1 VRLWTDTLKK
11 IIYYLETVND
21 FKLSLNL
28 AEQYWNNMLD
38 KDTWIAQ
45 NLIPKNDAPQSAH
58 RKLRAGVTSVGVNV
72 GHRKTKMTLCVL
84 GSWAIYMPPY
94 NLARLTSLMREAG
107 YPTIVYDFN
116 VESHY
121 RLKEANPSLDD
132 AWNGAN
138 YWWWQ
143 GDEYY
148 KRIHTTYEPILKEYL
163 EILLE
168 DNPDIIGFS
177 TYYTNLLPTKWMINE
192 IRKRRPDITIVM
204 GGPECHENYYKKPQN
219 VDYYFIGESEQ
230 NILDFLENWENGI
243 KPLQP
248 AIGGLYSDTR
258 IDIDSLPYPDYSD
271 FDLTKYWGKNSIC
284 AEISRGCIAKCS
296 YCTEVYYW
304 KFRDRG
310 AQTVVD
316 ELEHQVK
323 KYGISFVS
331 FVDSLMNGNLKEFRN
346 FCQALVDRKLGINWW
361 GYARADGRMDLEFYK
376 LMKAAGAQ
384 GFNYGVETGS
394 DKVLKA
400 INKKNTVA
408 EINQNIIDS
417 DKVGMKVSAC
427 WVIGAPGEDIE
438 AFTHSFNMLWNHR
451 ARIIACSP
459 GPGLGDNMGS
469 AYDDREKFNINPRN
483 KPWLGAWYSLDLMNT
498 KLHRHIRIKL
508 MHIWLYLCKE
518 YGGTITNVHSSEG
531 DITDH
536 FELTFDSEYIN
547 DHVEYEN
554 FDFNIIK
561 SGHGDFADSVM
572 NEVFGFF
579 RMLWRVR
586 GGFEM
591 TLNFNPEVD
600 HRDFIFTIAADSHTY
615 TADLYFKIDDFGNFT
630 AKCNYYFVNNYKDV
644 VDMDGFEY
652 VYEASGQWKEAT
664 KTKVNKIFYIKSEV
678 VVPNVL
684 PIEHCF
690 SSISVEERFMLLR
703 TSKYLKEGSVV
714 LETNS
719 GLGGRAAIL
728 ARANK
733 NISIHSIETF
743 GEGSLKSE
751 FDSTQSWIK
760 EQLFDACKENGV
772 AQEIGYELLKALHTD
787 FDNDASGK
795 SAWKRITS
803 NYPNIILQDKSILGE
818 FSGWETPLDI
828 CLINTH
834 HNPTFENNLEF
845 WSNHVKPNGYIIAHL
860 YHKTYGPD
868 VVKGINN
875 LLTQRWKVVEQ
886 VGTLICIQRIT
897 VNLAAYLL

>member
-1 VRLWTDTLKK
+1 M
-11 IIYYLETVND
+11 
-21 FKLSLNL
+21 
-28 AEQYWNNMLD
+28 AMD
-38 KDTWIAQ
+38 KDTWIAE
-45 NLIPKNDAPQSAH
+45 NLIPKNTEANTTRRP
-58 RKLRAGVTSVGVNV
+58 RNNVKSVGVKI

-94 NLARLTSLMREAG
+94 NLARLTGLMREAG
-107 YPTIVYDFN
+107 YTTTVYDFN

-121 RLKEANPSLDD
+121 ALKEANPDLDD

-148 KRIHTTYEPILKEYL
+148 KRIHPTYEPILKEYL
-163 EILLE
+163 EILLD

-177 TYYTNLLPTKWMINE
+177 TYYTNLLPTKWMIKE
-192 IRKRRPDITIVM
+192 IRNRRPDITIVM
-204 GGPECHENYYKKPQN
+204 GGPECHENYYERPTEI
-219 VDYYFIGESEQ
+219 DYYFIGESEQ

-243 KPLQP
+243 KPEKP
-248 AIGGLYSDTR
+248 AIGSLYSDTR

-310 AQTVVD
+310 ANNVVD
-316 ELEHQVK
+316 ELEYQVK
-323 KYGISFVS
+323 KYGINFVS
-331 FVDSLMNGNLKEFRN
+331 FVDSLMNGNLKEFRS
-346 FCQALVDRKLGINWW
+346 FCQELVDRKLGVNWW

-384 GFNYGVETGS
+384 GFNYGIETGS

-469 AYDDREKFNINPRN
+469 AYDDREKFNLNPRN
-483 KPWLGAWYSLDLMNT
+483 KPWLGGWYTLDLMNT

-508 MHIWLYLCKE
+508 MHIWLHLCKE

-536 FELTFDSEYIN
+536 FELKFDSEYIN
-547 DHVEYEN
+547 EHVEYEN

-561 SGHGDFADSVM
+561 SGHGMFADSVM

-591 TLNFNPEVD
+591 TLNFNSELD
-600 HRDFIFTIAADSHTY
+600 HRDFIFTIAPDSHTY
-615 TADLYFKIDDFGNFT
+615 TAKLYFKIDDAGNYIT
-630 AKCNYYFVNNYKDV
+630 KCDFNFVNNFKDIV
-644 VDMDGFEY
+644 SMDGFNYTHED
-652 VYEASGQWKEAT
+652 VGQWTEAT
-664 KTKVNKIFYIKSEV
+664 KTKINKIFFIKSDT

-684 PIEHCF
+684 PIESCF

-703 TSKYLKEGSVV
+703 ISKYLKPNSVV

-719 GLGGRAAIL
+719 GLGGRASIL
-728 ARANK
+728 ARANR
-733 NISIHSIETF
+733 NISIHSIESF
-743 GEGSLKSE
+743 NVDSLKNE
-751 FDSTQSWIK
+751 FDSMQSWIR
-760 EQLFDACKENGV
+760 EQLFDICKDNNIDKK
-772 AQEIGYELLKALHTD
+772 IGYDLLQSIQED
-787 FDNDASGK
+787 FQYDTTGK
-795 SAWKRITS
+795 SVWQRITKKYS
-803 NYPNIILQDKSILGE
+803 NIQLHHTSDFVDWN
-818 FSGWETPLDI
+818 TPLDI
-828 CLINTH
+828 CLINIH
-834 HNPTFENNLEF
+834 QNPIFKTNLEF
-845 WSNHVKPNGYIIAHL
+845 WSKHVKPEGYIIAHL
-860 YHKTYGPD
+860 YHETYGVD
-868 VVKGINN
+868 VYNGINE
-875 LLTQRWKVVEQ
+875 LLNHGWKIVEK
-886 VGTLICIQRIT
+886 VDTLICIQRNT
-897 VNLAAYLL
+897 SNLNTYLL

>member
-1 VRLWTDTLKK
+1 M
-11 IIYYLETVND
+11 
-21 FKLSLNL
+21 
-28 AEQYWNNMLD
+28 AMD
-38 KDTWIAQ
+38 KDTWIAE
-45 NLIPKNDAPQSAH
+45 NLIPKNTEANATRRP
-58 RKLRAGVTSVGVNV
+58 RNNVKSVGVKI

-94 NLARLTSLMREAG
+94 NLARLSSLMREAG
-107 YPTIVYDFN
+107 YTTYVHDFN

-121 RLKEANPSLDD
+121 AIKDANPNLED

-143 GDEYY
+143 GDEYF

-163 EILLE
+163 EILLA

-177 TYYTNLLPTKWMINE
+177 TYYTNLLPTKWMITE

-204 GGPECHENYYKKPQN
+204 GGPECHEEYYKKPEN

-310 AQTVVD
+310 AQTVAD
-316 ELEHQVK
+316 ELEYQVR

-331 FVDSLMNGNLKEFRN
+331 FVDSLMNGNLKEFRS
-346 FCQALVDRKLGINWW
+346 FCQELVNRKLGFNWW

-376 LMKAAGAQ
+376 LMKDAGCQ
-384 GFNYGVETGS
+384 GFNYGIETGS

-408 EINQNIIDS
+408 EINQNLIDS

-451 ARIIACSP
+451 ARIMACSP

-483 KPWLGAWYSLDLMNT
+483 KPWLGGWYALDLMNT

-518 YGGTITNVHSSEG
+518 YGGTVTNVHSSEG
-531 DITDH
+531 AITDH
-536 FELTFDSEYIN
+536 FDLKFDSEYIN
-547 DHVEYEN
+547 DHVEYED
-554 FDFNIIK
+554 FDFMSIIK
-561 SGHGDFADSVM
+561 SGKGDFADSVM
-572 NEVFGFF
+572 NEAFGFF

-586 GGFEM
+586 GGFEI
-591 TLNFNPEVD
+591 TLNFNSELD
-600 HRDFIFTIAADSHTY
+600 HRDFIFTISPDTHSYDAQ
-615 TADLYFKIDDFGNFT
+615 LYFKIDDDGNYVT
-630 AKCNYYFVNNYKDV
+630 KCDFKFKNTYKDV
-644 VDMDGFEY
+644 VKLDGFEHTFEDSGKWS
-652 VYEASGQWKEAT
+652 EAVKT
-664 KTKVNKIFYIKSEV
+664 KTKKIFYIKSDSSL
-678 VVPNVL
+678 NIL
-684 PIEHCF
+684 PIESCF
-690 SSISVEERFMLLR
+690 SSLSFSERQLLLKIARDIAPNSNIVEI
-703 TSKYLKEGSVV
+703 
-714 LETNS
+714 NS
-719 GLGGRAAIL
+719 SLGGKAAIL
-728 ARANK
+728 GRNK
-733 NISIHSIETF
+733 NIKIHSIESF
-743 GEGSLKSE
+743 NEGSLKQD
-751 FDSTQSWIK
+751 FDSAQSWIR
-760 EQLFDACKENGV
+760 EQLFDMCKENNVGKEV
-772 AQEIGYELLKALHTD
+772 GQKLLENLNED
-787 FDNDASGK
+787 FVNDPSGK
-795 SAWKRITS
+795 LAWKRITS
-803 NYPNIILQDKSILGE
+803 NCTNITLYENSNPSDYSNWDIPIDACLVNVHQNPLLKDNLNFWTQHIKVDGYIMANLYNPVYGPELVSEFDILLTE
-818 FSGWETPLDI
+818 GWELSNKVDSMI
-828 CLINTH
+828 VLKKIN
-834 HNPTFENNLEF
+834 
-845 WSNHVKPNGYIIAHL
+845 
-860 YHKTYGPD
+860 
-868 VVKGINN
+868 
-875 LLTQRWKVVEQ
+875 
-886 VGTLICIQRIT
+886 
-897 VNLAAYLL
+897 

>member
-1 VRLWTDTLKK
+1 
-11 IIYYLETVND
+11 
-21 FKLSLNL
+21 
-28 AEQYWNNMLD
+28 MLD

-45 NLIPKNDAPQSAH
+45 NLIPKNTEANAVRRP
-58 RKLRAGVTSVGVNV
+58 RNNVKSVGVKI

-107 YPTIVYDFN
+107 YTTYVHDFN

-121 RLKEANPSLDD
+121 AIKDANPDLED

-143 GDEYY
+143 GEEYF
-148 KRIHTTYEPILKEYL
+148 KRIHPTYEPILKEYL
-163 EILLE
+163 EILLA

-177 TYYTNLLPTKWMINE
+177 TYYTNLLPTKWMITE

-204 GGPECHENYYKKPQN
+204 GGPECHENYYKNPTG

-258 IDIDSLPYPDYSD
+258 IDLDSLPYPDYSD

-310 AQTVVD
+310 SQTVAD
-316 ELEHQVK
+316 ELEYQVR

-346 FCQALVDRKLGINWW
+346 FCQELVDRKLGFNWW

-376 LMKAAGAQ
+376 LMKDAGCQ
-384 GFNYGVETGS
+384 GFNYGIETGS

-408 EINQNIIDS
+408 EINQNLIDS

-451 ARIIACSP
+451 ARIMACSP

-483 KPWLGAWYSLDLMNT
+483 KPWLGGWYALDLMNT

-518 YGGTITNVHSSEG
+518 YGGTVTNVHSSEG
-531 DITDH
+531 AITDH
-536 FELTFDSEYIN
+536 FDLKFDSEYIN
-547 DHVEYEN
+547 DHVEYED
-554 FDFNIIK
+554 FDFMSIIK
-561 SGHGDFADSVM
+561 SGKGDFADSVM
-572 NEVFGFF
+572 NEAFGFF

-591 TLNFNPEVD
+591 TLNFNSELD
-600 HRDFIFTIAADSHTY
+600 HRDFIFTISPDTHSYDAQ
-615 TADLYFKIDDFGNFT
+615 LYFKIDDDGNYVT
-630 AKCNYYFVNNYKDV
+630 KCDFKFKNSYKDV
-644 VDMDGFEY
+644 VNMDGFEHTF
-652 VYEASGQWKEAT
+652 EDSGKWTEAT
-664 KTKVNKIFYIKSEV
+664 KTKTTKIFYIKSEANI
-678 VVPNVL
+678 PNVL
-684 PIEHCF
+684 PLESCF
-690 SSISVEERFMLLR
+690 SSISVSERFLMLR
-703 TSKYLKEGSVV
+703 TARQLAANSVV
-714 LETNS
+714 LEVNGS
-719 GLGGRAAIL
+719 LGGRAATL
-728 ARANK
+728 ARGNK
-733 NISIHSIETF
+733 NIIIHSIEAF
-743 GEGSLKSE
+743 NEGSLKNE
-751 FDSTQSWIK
+751 FDSVKPWIR
-760 EQLFDACKENGV
+760 EQLFDICRDNNLDKKVG
-772 AQEIGYELLKALHTD
+772 QEL
-787 FDNDASGK
+787 FDNLSSDFENDPSGRL
-795 SAWKRITS
+795 AFNRIISKYT
-803 NYPNIILQDKSILGE
+803 NVILQERSIPR
-818 FSGWETPLDI
+818 FADWTAPLDMVV
-828 CLINTH
+828 INMTE
-834 HNPTFENNLEF
+834 NPKLNQNLSY
-845 WSNHVKPNGYIIAHL
+845 WINHLKSDGRIMAHL
-860 YHKTYGPD
+860 YNDSPD
-868 VVKGINN
+868 VTKEINDLIN
-875 LLTQRWKVVEQ
+875 QGWKVLDKED
-886 VGTLICIQRIT
+886 TMILIQKP
-897 VNLAAYLL
+897 

>member
-1 VRLWTDTLKK
+1 
-11 IIYYLETVND
+11 
-21 FKLSLNL
+21 
-28 AEQYWNNMLD
+28 MLD

-45 NLIPKNDAPQSAH
+45 NLIPKNTEANSIRRPRSNV
-58 RKLRAGVTSVGVNV
+58 KSVGVNV
-72 GHRKTKMTLCVL
+72 GTRKTKMTLCVL

-94 NLARLTSLMREAG
+94 NLARLSSLMREAG

-121 RLKEANPSLDD
+121 LLKEANPSLDD

-148 KRIHTTYEPILKEYL
+148 KRIHSTYEPILKDYL
-163 EILLE
+163 EILLA

-204 GGPECHENYYKKPQN
+204 GGPECHEEYYKKPEN

-248 AIGGLYSDTR
+248 GIGGLYSDTR

-271 FDLTKYWGKNSIC
+271 FDLTRYWGKNSIC

-316 ELEHQVK
+316 ELEYQVK
-323 KYGISFVS
+323 KYGINFVS

-346 FCQALVDRKLGINWW
+346 FCQELVDRKLNLNWW

-376 LMKAAGAQ
+376 LMKAAGCQ
-384 GFNYGVETGS
+384 GFNYGIETGS

-427 WVIGAPGEDIE
+427 LVIGAPGEDIE
-438 AFTHSFNMLWNHR
+438 ALAHTFNMLWNHR
-451 ARIIACSP
+451 ARIIASSP

-483 KPWLGAWYSLDLMNT
+483 SPWLGGWYSLDLMNT

-508 MHIWLYLCKE
+508 IHIWLHLCKE

-536 FELTFDSEYIN
+536 YDLKFDSEYIN
-547 DHVEYEN
+547 DQIEYEN
-554 FDFNIIK
+554 FDFMSIIK
-561 SGHGDFADSVM
+561 TDKGDFANSIM
-572 NEVFGFF
+572 NEAFGFF

-591 TLNFNPEVD
+591 TLNFNPELD
-600 HRDFIFTIAADSHTY
+600 HRDFIFTIAPDSHTY
-615 TADLYFKIDDFGNFT
+615 IANLYFKIDDDGNFIT
-630 AKCNYYFVNNYKDV
+630 NCNFNFVNNYKNV
-644 VDMDGFEY
+644 VNMNGFSHTFE
-652 VYEASGQWKEAT
+652 ESGKWSEST
-664 KTKVNKIFYIKSEV
+664 KTKATKVFYIKSEFG
-678 VVPNVL
+678 NSSTL
-684 PIEHCF
+684 PLESCF
-690 SSISVEERFMLLR
+690 SSISVSERFMLLR
-703 TSKYLKEGSVV
+703 TAKQLDPNSVV
-714 LETNS
+714 VEVNS

-728 ARANK
+728 ARGNK
-733 NISIHSIETF
+733 YLNIHSIEAF
-743 GEGSLKSE
+743 NENSLLTE
-751 FDSTQSWIK
+751 FESVKPWIR
-760 EQLFDACKENGV
+760 EQLLDMCNDNGV
-772 AQEIGYELLKALHTD
+772 DKKMGTELIEGLTQD
-787 FDNDASGK
+787 FQSDPSGK
-795 SAWKRITS
+795 LAWKRIT
-803 NYPNIILQDKSILGE
+803 NKCANITLHE
-818 FSGWETPLDI
+818 RPTPRFNDWTTPVDLV
-828 CLINTH
+828 LINIH
-834 HNPTFENNLEF
+834 HNPEFIKNLNF
-845 WSNHVKPNGYIIAHL
+845 WIQHLKDDGCIMAHL
-860 YHKTYGPD
+860 YDENTGPD
-868 VVKGINN
+868 VYKEINN
-875 LLTQRWKVVEQ
+875 LISQGWKVVNKEDKMI
-886 VGTLICIQRIT
+886 LIQKS
-897 VNLAAYLL
+897 

>member
-1 VRLWTDTLKK
+1 
-11 IIYYLETVND
+11 
-21 FKLSLNL
+21 
-28 AEQYWNNMLD
+28 MD

-45 NLIPKNDAPQSAH
+45 NLFPKNTDITFKPT
-58 RKLRAGVTSVGVNV
+58 RRARSNVKSVGVNV
-72 GHRKTKMTLCVL
+72 GTRKTKMTLCVL

-94 NLARLTSLMREAG
+94 NLARLSALMREAG
-107 YPTIVYDFN
+107 YPTIVHDFN
-116 VESHY
+116 VDSHY
-121 RLKEANPSLDD
+121 LIKEANPSLDD

-148 KRIHTTYEPILKEYL
+148 KRIHPTYEPILKEYL
-163 EILLE
+163 EILLDE
-168 DNPDIIGFS
+168 NPDIIGFS
-177 TYYTNLLPTKWMINE
+177 SYYTNLLPTKWMINE
-192 IRKRRPDITIVM
+192 IRKRKPDITIVM
-204 GGPECHENYYKKPQN
+204 GGPECHEEYYKKPEN

-316 ELEHQVK
+316 ELEYQVK
-323 KYGISFVS
+323 KYGISFIS
-331 FVDSLMNGNLKEFRN
+331 FVDSLMNGNLKEFRS
-346 FCQALVDRKLGINWW
+346 FCQELVDRKLNLNWW

-376 LMKAAGAQ
+376 LMKAAGCQ
-384 GFNYGVETGS
+384 GFNYGIETGS

-427 WVIGAPGEDIE
+427 LVIGAPGEDIE
-438 AFTHSFNMLWNHR
+438 ALTHTFNMLWNHR
-451 ARIIACSP
+451 ARIIASSP

-483 KPWLGAWYSLDLMNT
+483 SPWLGGWYSLDLMNT

-508 MHIWLYLCKE
+508 VHIWLHLCKE

-536 FELTFDSEYIN
+536 YKLKFDSEYIN
-547 DHVEYEN
+547 DQVEYEN
-554 FDFNIIK
+554 FDFMSIVK
-561 SGHGDFADSVM
+561 SGKGDFADSVM
-572 NEVFGFF
+572 NEAFGFF

-591 TLNFNPEVD
+591 TLNFNTELD
-600 HRDFIFTIAADSHTY
+600 HRDFVFAMAPDTHAYNAV
-615 TADLYFKIDDFGNFT
+615 LNFKIDDDGNYVT
-630 AKCNYYFVNNYKDV
+630 KCDFKFVNVYKNV
-644 VDMDGFEY
+644 VDMDGFVHTFED
-652 VYEASGQWKEAT
+652 SGKWAEST
-664 KTKVNKIFYIKSEV
+664 KTKATKVFYIKSEFGDSST
-678 VVPNVL
+678 L
-684 PIEHCF
+684 PLESCF
-690 SSISVEERFMLLR
+690 SSISVAERFMLLR
-703 TSKYLKEGSVV
+703 TAKQLDPNSVV
-714 LETNS
+714 VEVNS

-728 ARANK
+728 ARGNK
-733 NISIHSIETF
+733 YLNIHSIEAFNERSLLTEF
-743 GEGSLKSE
+743 ESVKPWIREQLLDMCNDNGVNKKMGPELLEGLIQD
-751 FDSTQSWIK
+751 FDS
-760 EQLFDACKENGV
+760 DP
-772 AQEIGYELLKALHTD
+772 
-787 FDNDASGK
+787 SGK
-795 SAWKRITS
+795 TAWKRIT
-803 NYPNIILQDKSILGE
+803 NKCTNITLHERS
-818 FSGWETPLDI
+818 TPRFNDWTTPVDLV
-828 CLINTH
+828 LINIH
-834 HNPTFENNLEF
+834 HNPEFIKNLNF
-845 WSNHVKPNGYIIAHL
+845 WIQHLKDDGCIMVHL
-860 YHKTYGPD
+860 YDENAGPD
-868 VVKGINN
+868 VYKEINN
-875 LLTQRWKVVEQ
+875 LISQGWKVVNKED
-886 VGTLICIQRIT
+886 TMILIQKP
-897 VNLAAYLL
+897 

>member
-1 VRLWTDTLKK
+1 
-11 IIYYLETVND
+11 
-21 FKLSLNL
+21 
-28 AEQYWNNMLD
+28 MLD

-45 NLIPKNDAPQSAH
+45 NLIPKNDAPQQSS
-58 RKLRAGVTSVGVNV
+58 RKLRAGVTSVGVNSS
-72 GHRKTKMTLCVL
+72 HRKTKFTLCVL

-94 NLARLTSLMREAG
+94 NLARLSALTREAG
-107 YPTIVYDFN
+107 YPTSVFDFN

-121 RLKEANPSLDD
+121 ALKEVNSDLDD

-148 KRIHTTYEPILKEYL
+148 KRIHPTYEPILKEYL
-163 EILLE
+163 EILLAE
-168 DNPDIIGFS
+168 NADIIGFS
-177 TYYTNLLPTKWMINE
+177 TYYTNILPTKWMITE
-192 IRKRRPDITIVM
+192 IKKRKPEITIVM
-204 GGPECHENYYKKPQN
+204 GGPDCHETYYKKPPE

-243 KPLQP
+243 KPAKP
-248 AIGGLYSDTR
+248 AIGSLYSDTR

-316 ELEHQVK
+316 ELEYQVK
-323 KYGISFVS
+323 KYGISFIS

-346 FCQALVDRKLGINWW
+346 FCQELVDRKLGINWW

-376 LMKAAGAQ
+376 LMKAAGGQ
-384 GFNYGVETGS
+384 GFNYGIETGS

-438 AFTHSFNMLWNHR
+438 AFMHSFNMLWNHR
-451 ARIIACSP
+451 ARIIAVSP

-469 AYDDREKFNINPRN
+469 AYDDRKKYNINPRN
-483 KPWLGAWYSLDLMNT
+483 KPWLGAWYTLDLTNT

-508 MHIWLYLCKE
+508 MHIWLKICKD
-518 YGGTITNVHSSEG
+518 YGGTLTNVHSSEG
-531 DITDH
+531 AITDH
-536 FELTFDSEYIN
+536 YELAFDSEYIN
-547 DHVEYEN
+547 EHVEYEN
-554 FDFNIIK
+554 FDFNIIN
-561 SGHGDFADSVM
+561 SGHGAFADSVM

-591 TLNFNPEVD
+591 TLNFNPELD
-600 HRDFIFTIAADSHTY
+600 HRDFIFTIAPDSHTY
-615 TADLYFKIDDFGNFT
+615 IASCYFKIDDVGNYTTRNTF
-630 AKCNYYFVNNYKDV
+630 KFVNNYKEV
-644 VDMDGFEY
+644 VDMDGFDY
-652 VYEASGQWKEAT
+652 VYEAAGQWKEST
-664 KTKVNKIFYIKSEV
+664 KTKVNKVFYIKSEAPV
-678 VVPNVL
+678 ANVL
-684 PIEHCF
+684 PIESCF
-690 SSISVEERFMLLR
+690 SSVSVEERFMLLR
-703 TSKYLKEGSVV
+703 TAKYLNEGSVV

-728 ARANK
+728 AKANK
-733 NISIHSIETF
+733 NISIHSVETF
-743 GEGSLKSE
+743 GAGSLMTE
-751 FDSTQSWIK
+751 FNSVQSWIR
-760 EQLFDACKENGV
+760 EQLSDTCRDNGV
-772 AQEIGYELLKALHTD
+772 DKKVGYDLLDSLQKD
-787 FDNDASGK
+787 FEVDDSGLA
-795 SAWKRITS
+795 AWKRIT
-803 NYPNIILQDKSILGE
+803 NKYTNIQLHHVDSLDDLKEWSI
-818 FSGWETPLDI
+818 SLDV

-834 HNPTFENNLEF
+834 QNPVLKQNLEF
-845 WSNHVKPNGYIIAHL
+845 WSTHVKSNGYIIAHL
-860 YHKTYGPD
+860 YHEQYGID
-868 VVKGINN
+868 VFTEIN
-875 LLTQRWKVVEQ
+875 
-886 VGTLICIQRIT
+886 
-897 VNLAAYLL
+897 YLLDQGWKLIDKVDTMIIIQKP

>member
-1 VRLWTDTLKK
+1 M
-11 IIYYLETVND
+11 
-21 FKLSLNL
+21 
-28 AEQYWNNMLD
+28 AMD
-38 KDTWIAQ
+38 KDTWIAE
-45 NLIPKNDAPQSAH
+45 NLIPKNTEINTSRRP
-58 RKLRAGVTSVGVNV
+58 RLNVKSVGVNI
-72 GHRKTKMTLCVL
+72 GFRKTKFTLCVL

-94 NLARLTSLMREAG
+94 NLARLIGLMREAG
-107 YPTIVYDFN
+107 YSTTVYDFN

-121 RLKEANPSLDD
+121 ALKEANSDLDD

-148 KRIHTTYEPILKEYL
+148 KRIHPTYEPILKEYL
-163 EILLE
+163 EILLADE
-168 DNPDIIGFS
+168 PDIIGFS
-177 TYYTNLLPTKWMINE
+177 TYYTNLLATKWMMTE
-192 IRKRRPDITIVM
+192 IKKRRPDITIVM
-204 GGPECHENYYKKPQN
+204 GGPECHENYYTKPKE

-248 AIGGLYSDTR
+248 AIGSLYSDTR

-310 AQTVVD
+310 ANNVVD
-316 ELEHQVK
+316 ELESQVK

-346 FCQALVDRKLGINWW
+346 FCQELVDRKLGINWW

-384 GFNYGVETGS
+384 GFNYGIETGS

-451 ARIIACSP
+451 ARILACSP

-469 AYDDREKFNINPRN
+469 AYDDRGKFNINPRN
-483 KPWLGAWYSLDLMNT
+483 KPWLGGWYSLDLMNT

-508 MHIWLYLCKE
+508 MHIWLYLCKA
-518 YGGTITNVHSSEG
+518 YGGTVTNVHSSEG

-536 FELTFDSEYIN
+536 FDLKFDSEYIN

-554 FDFNIIK
+554 FDFMSIIK
-561 SGHGDFADSVM
+561 SGKGDFADSVM
-572 NEVFGFF
+572 NEAFGFF

-591 TLNFNPEVD
+591 TLNFNSELD
-600 HRDFIFTIAADSHTY
+600 HRDFIFTISPDTHSYDAQ
-615 TADLYFKIDDFGNFT
+615 LYFKIDDDGNYVT
-630 AKCNYYFVNNYKDV
+630 KCNFKFKNVIKNV
-644 VDMDGFEY
+644 VTIDGFEHTF
-652 VYEASGQWKEAT
+652 EDFGRWKESSKT
-664 KTKVNKIFYIKSEV
+664 KTNKIFYIKSEMY
-678 VVPNVL
+678 NKNAL
-684 PIEHCF
+684 TIESCF
-690 SSISVEERFMLLR
+690 SSISVPERQLLLR
-703 TSKYLKEGSVV
+703 IAKE
-714 LETNS
+714 LEPSSNIVEINS
-719 GLGGRAAIL
+719 GLGGRATLL
-728 ARANK
+728 ARGNSTSK
-733 NISIHSIETF
+733 IHSIETF
-743 GEGSLKSE
+743 NEGSLNQE
-751 FDSTQSWIK
+751 FDSVKPWIRS
-760 EQLFDACKENGV
+760 QLFDMCKENDVKKEVGE
-772 AQEIGYELLKALHTD
+772 ALLEGLNEDLAKD
-787 FDNDASGK
+787 PKGK
-795 SAWKRITS
+795 LAWKRITS
-803 NYPNIILQDKSILGE
+803 AYPNITLHENNSPYDFIDWTMPIDL
-818 FSGWETPLDI
+818 
-828 CLINTH
+828 CLINVH
-834 HNPTFENNLEF
+834 QNPHLNDNITF
-845 WSNHVKPNGYIIAHL
+845 WSKHIKLGGYIVANL
-860 YHKTYGPD
+860 YNQSYGPN
-868 VVKGINN
+868 VVKEIDNLCSSGWKLYDHVESMVILKKIN
-875 LLTQRWKVVEQ
+875 
-886 VGTLICIQRIT
+886 
-897 VNLAAYLL
+897 

>member
-1 VRLWTDTLKK
+1 
-11 IIYYLETVND
+11 
-21 FKLSLNL
+21 
-28 AEQYWNNMLD
+28 MLD

-121 RLKEANPSLDD
+121 RLKEANPALDD

-148 KRIHTTYEPILKEYL
+148 KRIHPTYEPILNEYL
-163 EILLE
+163 EILLA
-168 DNPDIIGFS
+168 DNPDIIGVS

-243 KPLQP
+243 KPLQS

-346 FCQALVDRKLGINWW
+346 FCQELVDRKLGINWW

-376 LMKAAGAQ
+376 LLKAAGCQ
-384 GFNYGVETGS
+384 GFNYGIETGS

-427 WVIGAPGEDIE
+427 LVIGAPGEDIE
-438 AFTHSFNMLWNHR
+438 ALTHTFNMLWNHR
-451 ARIIACSP
+451 ARIIASSP

-483 KPWLGAWYSLDLMNT
+483 KPWLGGWYSLDLMNT

-508 MHIWLYLCKE
+508 IHIWLHLCKE

-536 FELTFDSEYIN
+536 YQLQFDSEYIN
-547 DHVEYEN
+547 EHVEYEN
-554 FDFNIIK
+554 FDFMSIIK
-561 SGHGDFADSVM
+561 TDKGDFANSVM
-572 NEVFGFF
+572 NEAFGFF

-586 GGFEM
+586 GGFDM
-591 TLNFNPEVD
+591 TLNFNSELD
-600 HRDFIFTIAADSHTY
+600 HRDFIFTIAPDTHTY
-615 TADLYFKIDDFGNFT
+615 HAVLNFKIDDDGNYVT
-630 AKCNYYFVNNYKDV
+630 KCNFKFKNIHKDV
-644 VDMDGFEY
+644 VIMDGFEHTFEETGKW
-652 VYEASGQWKEAT
+652 VEST
-664 KTKVNKIFYIKSEV
+664 KTKTNKVFYIKSEFSN
-678 VVPNVL
+678 PNAL
-684 PIEHCF
+684 PLESCF
-690 SSISVEERFMLLR
+690 SSVSVSERFMLLR
-703 TSKYLKEGSVV
+703 TAKQLAPNSLV
-714 LETNS
+714 LEVNS

-728 ARANK
+728 ARGNK
-733 NISIHSIETF
+733 YLNIHSIEAF
-743 GEGSLKSE
+743 DEDSLFNE
-751 FDSTQSWIK
+751 FNSVKPWIR
-760 EQLFDACKENGV
+760 EQLFDMCNDNNLDKKVGYDLLDGLTKDF
-772 AQEIGYELLKALHTD
+772 EI
-787 FDNDASGK
+787 DASGK
-795 SAWKRITS
+795 LAWQRITS
-803 NYPNIILQDKSILGE
+803 TYSNRITLHHKVTPID
-818 FSGWETPLDI
+818 FSNWDTPLDV
-828 CLINTH
+828 CLINMH
-834 HNPTFENNLEF
+834 QNPNFKTNIDF
-845 WSNHVKPNGYIIAHL
+845 WSQHVKQTGYIIAHL
-860 YHKTYGPD
+860 YHETYGID
-868 VVKGINN
+868 VFNGVNN
-875 LLTQRWKVVEQ
+875 LLNNGWKLVEQ
-886 VGTLICIQRIT
+886 TETLVCLQRI
-897 VNLAAYLL
+897 

>member
-1 VRLWTDTLKK
+1 
-11 IIYYLETVND
+11 
-21 FKLSLNL
+21 
-28 AEQYWNNMLD
+28 MLD

-45 NLIPKNDAPQSAH
+45 NLIPKNDTIQQPS
-58 RKLRAGVTSVGVNV
+58 RKLRAGVTSVGVSSAY
-72 GHRKTKMTLCVL
+72 RKTKFTLCVL

-94 NLARLTSLMREAG
+94 NLARLSALTREAG

-121 RLKEANPSLDD
+121 ALKEVNSNLDD

-148 KRIHTTYEPILKEYL
+148 KRIHPTYEPILKEYL
-163 EILLE
+163 EILIE
-168 DNPDIIGFS
+168 SNADIIGFS
-177 TYYTNLLPTKWMINE
+177 TYYTNLLPTKWMISE
-192 IRKRRPDITIVM
+192 LKKRNPDITIVM
-204 GGPECHENYYKKPQN
+204 GGPECHQEYFKKPDG

-230 NILDFLENWENGI
+230 NILDFLENWEKGI
-243 KPLQP
+243 KPVSP
-248 AIGGLYSDTR
+248 ALGSLYSDTR
-258 IDIDSLPYPDYSD
+258 IDIDSLPYPDYDD

-310 AQTVVD
+310 ATTVVD
-316 ELEHQVK
+316 ELEYQIK
-323 KYGISFVS
+323 KYNISFVS
-331 FVDSLMNGNLKEFRN
+331 FVDSLMNGSLKEFKK
-346 FCQALVDRKLGINWW
+346 FCEEIVRRDLKFNWW

-376 LMKAAGAQ
+376 LMKAAGGQ
-384 GFNYGVETGS
+384 GFNYGIETGS

-483 KPWLGAWYSLDLMNT
+483 KPWLGGWYSLDLMNT

-531 DITDH
+531 AITDH
-536 FELTFDSEYIN
+536 FELKFDSEYIN

-554 FDFNIIK
+554 FDFMSIIK
-561 SGHGDFADSVM
+561 SGKGDFADSVM

-591 TLNFNPEVD
+591 TLKFNSELD
-600 HRDFIFTIAADSHTY
+600 HRDFIFAIAPDSHTY
-615 TADLYFKIDDFGNFT
+615 TADLYFKIDDVGNFT
-630 AKCNYYFVNNYKDV
+630 TKCDYHFVNSYKEV
-644 VDMDGFEY
+644 VDISGFDY
-652 VYEASGQWKEAT
+652 TYQTTGQWKESV
-664 KTKVNKIFYIKSEV
+664 KTRIPKIFYIKSEAPV
-678 VVPNVL
+678 ANTL
-684 PIEHCF
+684 PIESCF

-703 TSKYLKEGSVV
+703 TAKYLNEGSVV

-719 GLGGRAAIL
+719 GLGGRSAIL

-733 NISIHSIETF
+733 NISIHSVETF
-743 GEGSLKSE
+743 GEGSLKAE
-751 FDSTQSWIK
+751 FDSMQSWIR
-760 EQLFDACKENGV
+760 EQLADTCKDNNIDKK
-772 AQEIGYELLKALHTD
+772 IGYELLDNLQKD
-787 FDNDASGK
+787 FEADASGLAVWNRLTNK
-795 SAWKRITS
+795 YS
-803 NYPNIILQDKSILGE
+803 NIQLHHVGSLTDLREWS
-818 FSGWETPLDI
+818 TPLDV

-834 HNPTFENNLEF
+834 QNPAFEQNLEF
-845 WSNHVKPNGYIIAHL
+845 WSNHVKTTGYIIAHL
-860 YHKTYGPD
+860 YHEQYGSD
-868 VVKGINN
+868 VFKGINR
-875 LLTQRWKVVEQ
+875 LLAKDWKIVEQ
-886 VGTLICIQRIT
+886 ADTLICIQRLI
-897 VNLAAYLL
+897 

>member
-1 VRLWTDTLKK
+1 
-11 IIYYLETVND
+11 
-21 FKLSLNL
+21 
-28 AEQYWNNMLD
+28 MLD

-45 NLIPKNDAPQSAH
+45 NLIPKNTEANAVRRP
-58 RKLRAGVTSVGVNV
+58 RNNVKSVGVKI

-107 YPTIVYDFN
+107 YTTYVHDFN

-121 RLKEANPSLDD
+121 AIKDANPELED

-143 GDEYY
+143 GAEYY
-148 KRIHTTYEPILKEYL
+148 KRIHPTYEPILKEYL
-163 EILLE
+163 EILLA
-168 DNPDIIGFS
+168 DDPDIIGFS
-177 TYYTNLLPTKWMINE
+177 TYYTNLLPTKWMITE
-192 IRKRRPDITIVM
+192 IRKRKPDITIVM
-204 GGPECHENYYKKPQN
+204 GGPECHENYYKNPKG

-243 KPLQP
+243 KPSQP

-258 IDIDSLPYPDYSD
+258 IDLDSLPYPDYSD

-316 ELEHQVK
+316 ELEYQVK

-331 FVDSLMNGNLKEFRN
+331 FVDSLMNGNLKEFRS
-346 FCQALVDRKLGINWW
+346 FCQELVNRKLGFNWW

-376 LMKAAGAQ
+376 LMRDAGCQ
-384 GFNYGVETGS
+384 GFNYGIETGS

-408 EINQNIIDS
+408 EINQNLIDS
-417 DKVGMKVSAC
+417 HKVGMKVSAC

-451 ARIIACSP
+451 ARIMACSP

-483 KPWLGAWYSLDLMNT
+483 KPWLGGWYSLDLMNT

-518 YGGTITNVHSSEG
+518 YGGTVTNVHSSEG
-531 DITDH
+531 AITDH
-536 FELTFDSEYIN
+536 FDLKFDSEYIN

-554 FDFNIIK
+554 FDFMSIIK
-561 SGHGDFADSVM
+561 SGKGDFADSVM
-572 NEVFGFF
+572 NEAFGFF

-591 TLNFNPEVD
+591 TLNFNSELD
-600 HRDFIFTIAADSHTY
+600 HRDFIFTISPDTHSYDAQ
-615 TADLYFKIDDFGNFT
+615 LYFKIDDDGNYIT
-630 AKCNYYFVNNYKDV
+630 KCDFKFKNSYKDV
-644 VDMDGFEY
+644 VSMDGFEHTF
-652 VYEASGQWKEAT
+652 EDSGKWSEAT
-664 KTKVNKIFYIKSEV
+664 KTKIKKTFFIKSETG
-678 VVPNVL
+678 PSSVL
-684 PIEHCF
+684 PIEGCF
-690 SSISVEERFMLLR
+690 SSISVDERYMLLQVAKQLR
-703 TSKYLKEGSVV
+703 PDSQV
-714 LETNS
+714 LEVNS
-719 GLGGRAAIL
+719 TLGGRAAIL
-728 ARANK
+728 ARGNK
-733 NISIHSIETF
+733 EINIHSIESF
-743 GEGSLKSE
+743 SEGSLLGE
-751 FDSTQSWIK
+751 YQSTTSWIR
-760 EQLFDACKENGV
+760 EQILDACRVNMVDKN
-772 AQEIGYELLKALHTD
+772 IGEELLRGLMQD
-787 FDNDASGK
+787 FEEDPSGK
-795 SAWKRITS
+795 LAWKRITS
-803 NYPNIILQDKSILGE
+803 KCPKITLHERSTPRFID
-818 FSGWETPLDI
+818 WTTPLDLVLVNI
-828 CLINTH
+828 YT
-834 HNPTFENNLEF
+834 NPAFNKNVLF
-845 WSNHVKPNGYIIAHL
+845 WANHLKDDGKLIAHF
-860 YHKTYGPD
+860 YTENYAPD
-868 VVKGINN
+868 VYNEINK
-875 LLTQRWKVVEQ
+875 LITQGWTVVEKVDTMIMLQ
-886 VGTLICIQRIT
+886 KP
-897 VNLAAYLL
+897 A

>member
-1 VRLWTDTLKK
+1 M
-11 IIYYLETVND
+11 
-21 FKLSLNL
+21 
-28 AEQYWNNMLD
+28 ALD

-45 NLIPKNDAPQSAH
+45 NLIPKNLDAGKI
-58 RKLRAGVTSVGVNV
+58 RKPRLNVKSVDVFAAT
-72 GHRKTKMTLCVL
+72 RKTKFTLCVL

-94 NLARLTSLMREAG
+94 NLARISALTREAG
-107 YPTIVYDFN
+107 YLTTVYDLN

-121 RLKEANPSLDD
+121 ALKDANPSLDD

-148 KRIHTTYEPILKEYL
+148 KRIHPTYEPILREYL
-163 EILLE
+163 ELLLAEDADIL
-168 DNPDIIGFS
+168 GFS
-177 TYYTNLLPTKWMINE
+177 TYYTNLLPTIWMIDE
-192 IRKRRPDITIVM
+192 IRKRKPDITIIM
-204 GGPECHENYYKKPQN
+204 GGPECHQEYFKKPDG

-243 KPLQP
+243 KPASP
-248 AIGGLYSDTR
+248 ALGSLYSDTR
-258 IDIDSLPYPDYSD
+258 IDIDSLPYPDYDD

-310 AQTVVD
+310 ATTVVD
-316 ELEHQVK
+316 ELEYQIK
-323 KYGISFVS
+323 KYNISFVS
-331 FVDSLMNGNLKEFRN
+331 FVDSLMNGSLKEFKK
-346 FCQALVDRKLGINWW
+346 FCEEIVRRDLKFNWW

-376 LMKAAGAQ
+376 LMKAAGGQ
-384 GFNYGVETGS
+384 GFNYGIETGS

-451 ARIIACSP
+451 TRIIACSP

-508 MHIWLYLCKE
+508 MHIWLHLCKE

-531 DITDH
+531 AITDH
-536 FELTFDSEYIN
+536 FQLKFDSEYIN

-554 FDFNIIK
+554 FDFMSIIK

-572 NEVFGFF
+572 NEAFGFF

-591 TLNFNPEVD
+591 TLKFNAELD
-600 HRDFIFTIAADSHTY
+600 HRDFIFTIAPDSHTY
-615 TADLYFKIDDFGNFT
+615 TADLYFKIDDVGNFT
-630 AKCNYYFVNNYKDV
+630 TKCNYHFVNNYKDV
-644 VDMDGFEY
+644 VDMDGFDY
-652 VYEASGQWKEAT
+652 VYETTEQWKEAT
-664 KTKVNKIFYIKSEV
+664 KTKVPKIFYIKSEMS
-678 VVPNVL
+678 VPNAL
-684 PIEHCF
+684 PIESCF
-690 SSISVEERFMLLR
+690 SSISVPERQLLLR
-703 TSKYLKEGSVV
+703 TAKNLLSGSNV
-714 LETNS
+714 LEINS
-719 GLGGRAAIL
+719 ALGGRATIL
-728 ARANK
+728 ARGNK
-733 NISIHSIETF
+733 NIKIHSVELF
-743 GEGSLKSE
+743 NKDSLKNE
-751 FDSTQSWIK
+751 FDSCQSWIR
-760 EQLFDACKENGV
+760 EQLFDMCKENDVKKEVG
-772 AQEIGYELLKALHTD
+772 QELLAQLTED
-787 FDNDASGK
+787 FVIDPTGK
-795 SAWKRITS
+795 SAWRRLTSGYSNITLYES
-803 NYPNIILQDKSILGE
+803 DAYHNFVNWS
-818 FSGWETPLDI
+818 TPIDA
-828 CLINTH
+828 CLINVH
-834 HNPTFENNLEF
+834 QNPELSNSLNF
-845 WSNHVKPNGYIIAHL
+845 WTSRINTGGYIITNL
-860 YHKTYGPD
+860 YNQHHTPD
-868 VVKGINN
+868 VIQEIN
-875 LLTQRWKVVEQ
+875 LLIQAGWVKVDSVDS
-886 VGTLICIQRIT
+886 TIILKKI
-897 VNLAAYLL
+897 N

>member
-1 VRLWTDTLKK
+1 
-11 IIYYLETVND
+11 
-21 FKLSLNL
+21 
-28 AEQYWNNMLD
+28 MLD

-45 NLIPKNDAPQSAH
+45 NLIPKNTEANAVRRP
-58 RKLRAGVTSVGVNV
+58 RNNVKSVGVKI

-107 YPTIVYDFN
+107 YTTYVHDFN

-121 RLKEANPSLDD
+121 AIKDANPELED

-143 GDEYY
+143 GDEYF
-148 KRIHTTYEPILKEYL
+148 KRIHPTYEPILKEYL
-163 EILLE
+163 EILLA
-168 DNPDIIGFS
+168 DSPDIIGFS
-177 TYYTNLLPTKWMINE
+177 TYYTNLLPTKWMITE

-204 GGPECHENYYKKPQN
+204 GGPECHENYYKNPKG

-258 IDIDSLPYPDYSD
+258 IDLDSLPYPDYSD

-316 ELEHQVK
+316 ELEYQVR

-331 FVDSLMNGNLKEFRN
+331 FVDSLMNGNLKEFRS
-346 FCQALVDRKLGINWW
+346 FCQELVNRKLGFNWW

-376 LMKAAGAQ
+376 LMKDAGCQ
-384 GFNYGVETGS
+384 GFNYGIETGS

-408 EINQNIIDS
+408 EINQNLIDS

-451 ARIIACSP
+451 ARIMACSP

-483 KPWLGAWYSLDLMNT
+483 KPWLGGWYTLDLMNT

-518 YGGTITNVHSSEG
+518 YGGTVTNVHSSEG
-531 DITDH
+531 AITDH
-536 FELTFDSEYIN
+536 FDLKFDSEYIN
-547 DHVEYEN
+547 DHVEYED
-554 FDFNIIK
+554 FDFMSIIK
-561 SGHGDFADSVM
+561 SGKGDFADSVM
-572 NEVFGFF
+572 NEAFGFF

-586 GGFEM
+586 GGFEI
-591 TLNFNPEVD
+591 TLNFNSELD
-600 HRDFIFTIAADSHTY
+600 HRDFIFTISPDSHSY
-615 TADLYFKIDDFGNFT
+615 DAKLYFKIDDDGNYVT
-630 AKCNYYFVNNYKDV
+630 KCDFKFKNTYKDV
-644 VDMDGFEY
+644 VKLDGFEHTFEDFGKWS
-652 VYEASGQWKEAT
+652 EAVKT
-664 KTKVNKIFYIKSEV
+664 KTKKIFYIKSEAV
-678 VVPNVL
+678 IPNVL
-684 PIEHCF
+684 PIESCF
-690 SSISVEERFMLLR
+690 SSISVPERFLLLR
-703 TSKYLKEGSVV
+703 TAKQLNNDSVV
-714 LETNS
+714 LELNS
-719 GLGGRAAIL
+719 SLGGRSAIM
-728 ARANK
+728 ARGNK
-733 NISIHSIETF
+733 HIAIHTIEAF
-743 GEGSLKSE
+743 NEGSLINE
-751 FDSTQSWIK
+751 FDSVKPWIR
-760 EQLFDACKENGV
+760 EQLFDMCKDNNLDRKVGQELFENLTKDF
-772 AQEIGYELLKALHTD
+772 EID
-787 FDNDASGK
+787 PSGK
-795 SAWKRITS
+795 LAWKRITGNYS
-803 NYPNIILQDKSILGE
+803 NITLHERASTKFTN
-818 FSGWETPLDI
+818 WATPLDMI
-828 CLINTH
+828 VINMRN
-834 HNPTFENNLEF
+834 NPALNRNISHWVDYLKDDGRIM
-845 WSNHVKPNGYIIAHL
+845 VHL
-860 YHKTYGPD
+860 YEDKDSPD
-868 VVKGINN
+868 VTKEINN
-875 LLTQRWKVVEQ
+875 LISQGWKIVDRADTMV
-886 VGTLICIQRIT
+886 LIQR
-897 VNLAAYLL
+897 N

>member
-1 VRLWTDTLKK
+1 
-11 IIYYLETVND
+11 
-21 FKLSLNL
+21 
-28 AEQYWNNMLD
+28 MLD

-45 NLIPKNDAPQSAH
+45 NLIPKNTEANAVRRP
-58 RKLRAGVTSVGVNV
+58 RNNVKSVGVKI

-107 YPTIVYDFN
+107 YTTYVHDFN

-121 RLKEANPSLDD
+121 AIKNVNPELED

-143 GDEYY
+143 GEEYF
-148 KRIHTTYEPILKEYL
+148 KRIHPTYEPILKEYL
-163 EILLE
+163 EILLA

-177 TYYTNLLPTKWMINE
+177 TYYTNLLPTKWMITE
-192 IRKRRPDITIVM
+192 IRKRKPDITIVM
-204 GGPECHENYYKKPQN
+204 GGPECHENYYKKPEG

-258 IDIDSLPYPDYSD
+258 IDLDSLPYPDYSD

-316 ELEHQVK
+316 ELEYQVK

-331 FVDSLMNGNLKEFRN
+331 FVDSLMNGNLKEFRS
-346 FCQALVDRKLGINWW
+346 FCQELVNRKLGFNWW

-376 LMKAAGAQ
+376 LMKEAGGQ
-384 GFNYGVETGS
+384 GFNYGIETGS

-408 EINQNIIDS
+408 EINQNLIDS

-451 ARIIACSP
+451 ARIMACSP

-483 KPWLGAWYSLDLMNT
+483 KPWLGGWYALDLMNT

-531 DITDH
+531 AITDH
-536 FELTFDSEYIN
+536 FDLKFDSEYIN
-547 DHVEYEN
+547 DHVEYED
-554 FDFNIIK
+554 FDFMSIIK
-561 SGHGDFADSVM
+561 SGKGDFADSVM
-572 NEVFGFF
+572 NEAFGFF

-586 GGFEM
+586 GGFEI
-591 TLNFNPEVD
+591 TLNFNAELD
-600 HRDFIFTIAADSHTY
+600 HRDFIFTISPDTHSYDAQ
-615 TADLYFKIDDFGNFT
+615 LYFKIDDDGNYIT
-630 AKCNYYFVNNYKDV
+630 KCDFKFKNTYKDV
-644 VDMDGFEY
+644 VKIDGFEHTFEDSGKWS
-652 VYEASGQWKEAT
+652 EAVKT
-664 KTKVNKIFYIKSEV
+664 KTKKIFYIKSEA

-684 PIEHCF
+684 PIESCF
-690 SSISVEERFMLLR
+690 SSISVPERFLLLR
-703 TSKYLKEGSVV
+703 TAKQLSNDSVV
-714 LETNS
+714 LELNS
-719 GLGGRAAIL
+719 SLGGRSAIM
-728 ARANK
+728 ARGNK
-733 NISIHSIETF
+733 HMAIHTIEAF
-743 GEGSLKSE
+743 NEGSLINE
-751 FDSTQSWIK
+751 FDSVKPWIR
-760 EQLFDACKENGV
+760 EQLFDMCKDNNLDRKVGQELFEN
-772 AQEIGYELLKALHTD
+772 LTKD
-787 FDNDASGK
+787 FEMDPSGK
-795 SAWKRITS
+795 LAWKRITDNYS
-803 NYPNIILQDKSILGE
+803 NITLHERASTKFTN
-818 FSGWETPLDI
+818 WATPLDMI
-828 CLINTH
+828 VINMRN
-834 HNPTFENNLEF
+834 NPTLNRNISHWIDYLKDDGRIM
-845 WSNHVKPNGYIIAHL
+845 VHL
-860 YHKTYGPD
+860 YEDKDSPD
-868 VVKGINN
+868 VTKEINN
-875 LLTQRWKVVEQ
+875 LISQGWKIIDRAD
-886 VGTLICIQRIT
+886 TMILIQRS
-897 VNLAAYLL
+897 